1 MNPYL
6 EDPSLWREVHQRFI
20 VCLANEL
27 NQNLPEPYSA
37 FIEDR
42 VYMESVD
49 VERQIQPDVLVSKPA
64 GVLSSVPAAG
74 TALAD
79 TPTHIE
85 LRVLDPIREP
95 YIQIFAG
102 RGRNRVLVAVIELL
116 SPTNK
121 TPNAVGRA
129 QYLEKQQQLLQ
140 STAHLMEID
149 LLHYGEHTVFL
160 PRGAILAD
168 GDWDYLVVLHK
179 AGWGGARGDVWRV
192 CLEQRLP
199 RVAVPLLPGDG
210 AVVLDLQEALER
222 VYAEGRFDRKVD
234 YTQPP
239 PVPLS
244 EEKLAWV
251 QQIVQAANR

>member
-1 MNPYL
+1 
-6 EDPSLWREVHQRFI
+6 
-20 VCLANEL
+20 
-27 NQNLPEPYSA
+27 
-37 FIEDR
+37 
-42 VYMESVD
+42 
-49 VERQIQPDVLVSKPA
+49 
-64 GVLSSVPAAG
+64 
-74 TALAD
+74 
-79 TPTHIE
+79 
-85 LRVLDPIREP
+85 
-95 YIQIFAG
+95 
-102 RGRNRVLVAVIELL
+102 VLVAVIELL

-160 PRGAILAD
+160 PREAILAD

-192 CLEQRLP
+192 RLEQRLP

-210 AVVLDLQEALER
+210 EVVLDLQEALER
-222 VYAEGRFDRKVD
+222 VYGEGRFDRKVD

-251 QQIVQAANR
+251 QQIVKTANR

>member
-6 EDPSLWREVHQRFI
+6 EDPSLWREVHQRLV

-37 FIEDR
+37 YIEER

-49 VERQIQPDVLVSKPA
+49 VERQIQPDILISKPVRTGATASA
-64 GVLSSVPAAG
+64 GA

-79 TPTHIE
+79 APSHIE
-85 LRVLDPIREP
+85 LRILDPIREP

-102 RGRNRVLVAVIELL
+102 RGRNRVLVAVIEIL

-160 PRGAILAD
+160 PREAILAD
-168 GDWDYLVVLHK
+168 GEWDYLVVLHK

-192 CLEQRLP
+192 ALEQRLP
-199 RVAVPLLPGDG
+199 RVSVPLLAGDG
-210 AVVLDLQEALER
+210 EVVVDLQDALNR
-222 VYAEGRFDRKVD
+222 VYVEGRFDRKVD

-251 QQIVQAANR
+251 RQVVGQVV

>member
-6 EDPSLWREVHQRFI
+6 EDPALWEEVHHELVSRMARQ
-20 VCLANEL
+20 L
-27 NQNLPEPYSA
+27 NQNLPENYFAS
-37 FIEDR
+37 IEER
-42 VYMESVD
+42 VYLESPD
-49 VERQIQPDVLVSKPA
+49 VERQIKPDVLISKPV
-64 GVLSSVPAAG
+64 GVLSSAPAAG

-79 TPTHIE
+79 APTHIE

-160 PRGAILAD
+160 PREAILAD
-168 GDWDYLVVLHK
+168 GEWDYLVVLHK

-192 CLEQRLP
+192 RLEQRLP

-222 VYAEGRFDRKVD
+222 VYGEGRFDRKVD
-234 YTQPP
+234 YTLPP